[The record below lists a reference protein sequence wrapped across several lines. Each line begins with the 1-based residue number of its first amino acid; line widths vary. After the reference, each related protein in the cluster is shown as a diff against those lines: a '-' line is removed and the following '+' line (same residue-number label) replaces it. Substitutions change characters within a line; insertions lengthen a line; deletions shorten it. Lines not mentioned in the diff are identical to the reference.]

1 MTGATTAEHP
11 RSYRALIVDADPRWR
26 AILAEIVSGEGWSI
40 AAGVD
45 APDEID
51 GYDLAVLD
59 VSPGTASQRAGLPL
73 MERLAA
79 LGTPCVLLSGLSR
92 AEVIAAAERQP
103 RVLGYLTKDAFRRDE
118 LIRLI
123 ARAAALPAPAP
134 PRVLVVEDEARW
146 RAVYADI
153 LSDAGYVLVDA
164 PSYAEARGWLQRGDF
179 AVAIVD
185 LHLLSSAAPD
195 DNRDGFWFLRA
206 AQQRGLPT
214 IVSSALGEPDDIDRA
229 YEEYGVFAFI
239 EKEGF
244 DRRAFARLVDEARRS
259 TQRLAADPSTP
270 EAAGAALL
278 RDLTDR
284 ERDVLAQLVAGR
296 TNREISEQL
305 GITPNTVKK
314 HVDHI
319 LQKLQ
324 VSSRAGAVAI
334 AVKGGLT

>member
-1 MTGATTAEHP
+1 MILTFLCMALFISSSVFVQAISHYG
-11 RSYRALIVDADPRWR
+11 YDALIRK
-26 AILAEIVSGEGWSI
+26 ICAEPKSG
-40 AAGVD
+40 
-45 APDEID
+45 
-51 GYDLAVLD
+51 
-59 VSPGTASQRAGLPL
+59 
-73 MERLAA
+73 
-79 LGTPCVLLSGLSR
+79 
-92 AEVIAAAERQP
+92 
-103 RVLGYLTKDAFRRDE
+103 
-118 LIRLI
+118 
-123 ARAAALPAPAP
+123 
-134 PRVLVVEDEARW
+134 
-146 RAVYADI
+146 
-153 LSDAGYVLVDA
+153 
-164 PSYAEARGWLQRGDF
+164 

-259 TQRLAADPSTP
+259 AQRLAADQSTP